1 MKWNA
6 HASRSHTMII
16 FSFQYWAR
24 THECIPYKAHQQ
36 KSLANSFRTLWV
48 IRHFL
53 CCSSVVHFSSISNWC
68 SMCACACA
76 SLHCVFVAFCVENVV
91 VFVAID
97 AFLMDL
103 NRFEF
108 SFVPIGIVRWFLLC
122 ICYMD
127 CETVKVRIYS
137 VSIHICSFC
146 WFLCSDGRRFCVL
159 DCSWITVSINVSSVS
174 LCESMTMRKKIS
186 ENRLKNHWR
195 SRSLSRSRHLP
206 ETNCHTRLKKSRKKA
221 QNNGRKENSITE
233 WNTTTKT
240 KIFTII
246 ITRRTECN
254 RTQIQIQQ
262 ISF

>member
-1 MKWNA
+1 MHTHHAATQWLYFLFNIERA
-6 HASRSHTMII
+6 HTSVFRIKHINKRAWQIVSGLFEWFVIFFAAAASFI
-16 FSFQYWAR
+16 FLLSP
-24 THECIPYKAHQQ
+24 ID
-36 KSLANSFRTLWV
+36 V
-48 IRHFL
+48 
-53 CCSSVVHFSSISNWC
+53 
-68 SMCACACA
+68 ACVRVLVRVCTVY
-76 SLHCVFVAFCVENVV
+76 LLPFCVEYVV
-91 VFVAID
+91 VFVAMD

-233 WNTTTKT
+233 RNTTTKT

>member
-16 FSFQYWAR
+16 FSFQYWTR

-53 CCSSVVHFSSISNWC
+53 CRSSVVHFSSISIDV
-68 SMCACACA
+68 ACVR
-76 SLHCVFVAFCVENVV
+76 VFVRVFTVYLLPFCVEYVV
-91 VFVAID
+91 VFVTMD

-108 SFVPIGIVRWFLLC
+108 SFVPIGIVCWFLLC

-174 LCESMTMRKKIS
+174 LCESMTMRKK
-186 ENRLKNHWR
+186 NLK
-195 SRSLSRSRHLP
+195 
-206 ETNCHTRLKKSRKKA
+206 TD
-221 QNNGRKENSITE
+221 
-233 WNTTTKT
+233 
-240 KIFTII
+240 
-246 ITRRTECN
+246 
-254 RTQIQIQQ
+254 
-262 ISF
+262 